1 MAPVF
6 QPSRI
11 QGAATEPAEQR
22 TGNGTFLSTTFP
34 DRGNMSG
41 TVDTEGPLQ
50 EGSHMM
56 TEPSLPDKQHDFSLV
71 LGGPTYQLLRKAYL
85 EGDHLELLQ
94 RRLLIITALAWLPL
108 LLLTV
113 LGSSAGN
120 VGRLSFFRD
129 VEVHVRFL
137 IALPVLIVAEL
148 VVHSRIRPVVSRFV
162 ERRLVLPQDL
172 PRYDAAI
179 ESAIRLRN
187 SVPVELGLL
196 LVVYTVGLWLWNSR
210 VAIALPTWYA
220 LPGNRWN
227 LTPAGYWYVFVSIPI
242 LQFILLRWYLR
253 FFIWF
258 RFLWQVSR
266 IDLNLIP
273 IHPDRC
279 AGLAFLGKSTYAYGP
294 ILFAQGAMLAGLVA
308 SRVLYRGES
317 LLSFKLQIGGF
328 IVFFVLAILGPLVMF
343 TPKLG
348 RAKRKGLAD
357 YGLLAQRYVEDFEQK
372 WVLRDSVPS
381 EELLGAA
388 DIQSLADLGNSYAIV
403 SEMRSIPFGLQD
415 ITRMA
420 AVTASPFLPLLLTIF
435 SPEELIM
442 RIIKVVF

>member
-1 MAPVF
+1 
-6 QPSRI
+6 
-11 QGAATEPAEQR
+11 
-22 TGNGTFLSTTFP
+22 
-34 DRGNMSG
+34 
-41 TVDTEGPLQ
+41 
-50 EGSHMM
+50 M
-56 TEPSLPDKQHDFSLV
+56 TEPSLLDKPHDFSLV
-71 LGGPTYQLLRKAYL
+71 LGGPIFQLFRKVHL
-85 EGDHLELLQ
+85 EGDHLELLR
-94 RRLLIITALAWLPL
+94 RRLFIITLVAWLPL
-108 LLLTV
+108 LLLTA

-129 VEVHVRFL
+129 VELHVRFL
-137 IALPVLIVAEL
+137 IALPVLIAAE
-148 VVHSRIRPVVSRFV
+148 VIVHLRIRPAVHRFV
-162 ERRLVLPQDL
+162 ERRIVLPQDL
-172 PRYDAAI
+172 PRFDSAI
-179 ESAIRLRN
+179 ESAVRLRN
-187 SVPVELGLL
+187 SIPVELGLL
-196 LVVYTVGLWLWNSR
+196 LIVYTFGLWLWHSR
-210 VAIALPTWYA
+210 VAIVAPTWYA
-220 LPGNRWN
+220 LPGSRWN

-242 LQFILLRWYLR
+242 AQFILLRWYLR

-273 IHPDRC
+273 THPDRC

-328 IVFFVLAILGPLVMF
+328 VVFFVLAILGPLLIF
-343 TPKLG
+343 TPKLAS
-348 RAKRKGLAD
+348 AKRKGLAD

-372 WVLRDSVPS
+372 WVLRDHAPS
-381 EELLGAA
+381 EDLLGSA

-403 SEMRSIPFGLQD
+403 SEMRSVPFGLQD

-420 AVTASPFLPLLLTIF
+420 AVTAAPFLPLLLTVF